1 MMKMWKIGMKW
12 KCRAENYS
20 AVALIMMAL
29 SGCSGGRAEEV
40 KPGET
45 ADGREQMVS
54 EVKRIADGAKG
65 TVGVAM
71 VCEGD
76 TMTINN
82 EGRYA
87 MMSVFKLH
95 ECLAVANALESSGI
109 SLDTLINVRAAEMD
123 RQTWS
128 PMNDVY
134 REGDFTIPASELM
147 RRALIDSDNNASNL
161 LFSHVVTP
169 SETDAFIR
177 TIAPDTCF
185 AIKYTEAEMKAQH
198 ERAYDNYSTPLS
210 AALLIAKVFRET
222 IISSDNQELIRTW
235 LSQVTTGHD
244 RLGAAVEVSKGITFA
259 HKTGSGYR
267 NDAGKLMAFNDVAY
281 FELADGRWYS
291 LSVMIRDF
299 AGTDDEAAKVMA
311 EISQTVYRH
320 MATTSKDEAN
330 SK

>member
-1 MMKMWKIGMKW
+1 MIMMKMWKIGMKW
-12 KCRAENYS
+12 KCRAENYC

-29 SGCSGGRAEEV
+29 AGCSGGRAEEG

-147 RRALIDSDNNASNL
+147 RRALIDSADEIAEAIARALSPEGRAVAAS
-161 LFSHVVTP
+161 
-169 SETDAFIR
+169 
-177 TIAPDTCF
+177 AP
-185 AIKYTEAEMKAQH
+185 
-198 ERAYDNYSTPLS
+198 NP
-210 AALLIAKVFRET
+210 
-222 IISSDNQELIRTW
+222 
-235 LSQVTTGHD
+235 
-244 RLGAAVEVSKGITFA
+244 
-259 HKTGSGYR
+259 
-267 NDAGKLMAFNDVAY
+267 
-281 FELADGRWYS
+281 YS
-291 LSVMIRDF
+291 LP
-299 AGTDDEAAKVMA
+299 GTAARIAQVLSEVPLDSLSPKRFFDLQV
-311 EISQTVYRH
+311 ETL
-320 MATTSKDEAN
+320 KDL
-330 SK
+330 

>member
-29 SGCSGGRAEEV
+29 AGCSGGRAEEG

-95 ECLAVANALESSGI
+95 ECLAVANALESRGI

-128 PMNDVY
+128 PMNDIY
-134 REGDFTIPASELM
+134 KEGDFRIQASELM

-185 AIKYTEAEMKAQH
+185 AIRYSEAEMKARH

-210 AALLIAKVFRET
+210 AALLIAKVFREP
-222 IISSDNQELIRTW
+222 IVSPEHQGVIREW
-235 LSQVTTGHD
+235 LTQVTTGHD
-244 RLGAAVEVSKGITFA
+244 RLGAAVEGAEGVTFA

-267 NDAGKLMAFNDVAY
+267 NDAGELMAFNDVAY

-291 LSVMIRDF
+291 LAVMIRDF
-299 AGTDDEAAKVMA
+299 AGTEDEAAKIMA
-311 EISQTVYRH
+311 EISRTVYRYV
-320 MATTSKDEAN
+320 ATKANEAADG
-330 SK
+330 K